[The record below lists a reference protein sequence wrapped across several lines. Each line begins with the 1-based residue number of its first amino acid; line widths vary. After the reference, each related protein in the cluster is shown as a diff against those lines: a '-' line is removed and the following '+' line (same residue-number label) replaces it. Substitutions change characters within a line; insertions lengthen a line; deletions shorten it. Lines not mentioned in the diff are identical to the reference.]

1 MSPRPCR
8 SANRC
13 SDLHCPGCVWRYARS
28 VTCRILT
35 QSTGPLHT
43 VTICE
48 TSAFRVWRVEARNRI
63 DYLRR
68 VDPLWREFGVW
79 GWLQRD
85 ANMKGIVSL
94 GALGPD
100 EVTKGLVRWSPQ
112 IGPEVRPDGLR
123 GAVWSVIK
131 PSQIPADV
139 GGARYQGLKLNIWP
153 RREPARSSTS
163 RQSSRS
169 CQVCDPMPVVI

>member
-1 MSPRPCR
+1 M
-8 SANRC
+8 
-13 SDLHCPGCVWRYARS
+13 
-28 VTCRILT
+28 TCRILI

-68 VDPLWREFGVW
+68 VDPLWREFGFW

-94 GALGPD
+94 GPLGPD
-100 EVTKGLVRWSPQ
+100 EVAKALKRWDPVL
-112 IGPEVRPDGLR
+112 GPEINTDDLR
-123 GAVWSVIK
+123 TAIWAATK
-131 PSQIPADV
+131 PTSISTRMA
-139 GGARYQGLKLNIWP
+139 GARYQHLKLNIWP
-153 RREPARSSTS
+153 RREPARSMLSW
-163 RQSSRS
+163 QSPPD
-169 CQVCDPMPVVI
+169 CHVYDPMPVVI